1 MTDYMMLWFENSA
14 EPAEAKIQR
23 AKLYY
28 RDKYGQMPNFAELH
42 PDQLPQSEVPGVQV
56 ISSKY
61 MIRNNMLIGVADVQ
75 EAP

>member
-1 MTDYMMLWFENSA
+1 MTDYMMLWFDNSQ
-14 EPAEAKIQR
+14 EPAESKIER

-28 RDKYGQMPNFAELH
+28 QDKYGQMPNFAEMH
-42 PDQLPQSEVPGVQV
+42 PSELPQSEVHGVRV
-56 ISSKY
+56 AGSKH